1 MAQAAIHPS
10 ERVDDVSQSVSGV
23 EYLEEEKEKE
33 KGEEERERERENFLN
48 KMSRRRRE
56 RRRSSRTPSTSSVSL
71 PSSIPFLMRPRR
83 RASEER
89 QRVTHSRVT
98 RIQLPQSR
106 RRDGVHRSAC
116 CLREREGGSEGE
128 PM

>member
-33 KGEEERERERENFLN
+33 KEKGERERENFLN

-56 RRRSSRTPSTSSVSL
+56 RRRSSRTPSLHVKCL
-71 PSSIPFLMRPRR
+71 PSLFYPLSYATASGERR
-83 RASEER
+83 EAESDSL
-89 QRVTHSRVT
+89 SRNSHPIT
-98 RIQLPQSR
+98 PI
-106 RRDGVHRSAC
+106 AAA
-116 CLREREGGSEGE
+116 
-128 PM
+128 